1 MTNGIGSYTPD
12 MAELIDTPEEI
23 AADEY
28 GVSLAVARRIL
39 ADQHKAVRAAQGQ
52 TLGAVIGH
60 LIAGN
65 NLTAKVHCLA
75 LAIGLDQ
82 LNGFHSQ
89 SEVARQ
95 LGVTRALISHY
106 VLGWRDVLSGGVG
119 NMDCRKFRKR
129 NDTRATYAAKA
140 TDPVIQAKR
149 NQVMKQSI
157 EKRNTP
163 PTLPNTK
170 TK

>member
-1 MTNGIGSYTPD
+1 MHNLPGSYSPD

-28 GVSLAVARRIL
+28 GVSLETARRIL
-39 ADQHKAVRAAQGQ
+39 ADQHAAIRAAQGQ

-106 VLGWRDVLSGGVG
+106 VLGWRDVLSGGGG

-129 NDTRATYAAKA
+129 NSTRATYAAKA
-140 TDPVIQAKR
+140 TDPVLQAKR
-149 NQVMKQSI
+149 NQILKESL
-157 EKRNTP
+157 KNKA
-163 PTLPNTK
+163 NN
-170 TK
+170 

>member
-1 MTNGIGSYTPD
+1 MTKKQADSYEPD
-12 MAELIDTPEEI
+12 IAAEIDTPEEI
-23 AADEY
+23 AADDY
-28 GVSLAVARRIL
+28 GVSIATARRIIKDRED
-39 ADQHKAVRAAQGQ
+39 AIRAAQGQ

-60 LIAGN
+60 LISSN

-75 LAIGLDQ
+75 LAVGLDQ

-119 NMDCRKFRKR
+119 NLDCQKFRKR
-129 NDTRATYAAKA
+129 NSTRATYAAKA
-140 TDPVIQAKR
+140 IDPVLQAKR
-149 NQVMKQSI
+149 NQIIGQSI
-157 EKRNTP
+157 KATNST
-163 PTLPNTK
+163 N
-170 TK
+170 